1 MTDKTE
7 QEVREMMNGLVIK
20 RGDKF
25 LARKGTKSARPDA
38 SGIFW
43 STDLKAARVFQNHD
57 AACRAARNFG
67 GVVRL
72 MREGRVKD

>member
-1 MTDKTE
+1 
-7 QEVREMMNGLVIK
+7 MMNGLVVLRAGK
-20 RGDKF
+20 Y

-43 STDLKAARVFQNHD
+43 SAELQAARVFQTHD
-57 AACRAARNFG
+57 AACRAARKFG

-72 MREGRVKD
+72 MKNGKAAE